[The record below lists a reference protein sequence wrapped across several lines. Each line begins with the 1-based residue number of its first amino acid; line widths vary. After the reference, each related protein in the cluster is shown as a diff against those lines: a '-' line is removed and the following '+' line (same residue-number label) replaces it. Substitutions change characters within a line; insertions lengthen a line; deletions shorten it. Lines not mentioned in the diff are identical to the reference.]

1 MKPILV
7 VDAGATKTDIGLLQ
21 HKEGGWQTLTE
32 QRFVSREY
40 GDLGDLIEAFTKE
53 IGTDMSTAA
62 IGVPGPVVAGRCTTT
77 NLPWKI
83 DANRIAAQL
92 NIGQVHLLNDLEAA
106 AFGIAELTCNELVVL
121 NEGNPRP
128 GHRVLIAAGSGLGE
142 AQLYWGGE
150 QHHPIASEGGH
161 SDFAARDDV
170 EIDLLRYLQ
179 GRYGHHVSYERLL
192 SGPGLVNIYDFL
204 KDTGLESEPAWISKR
219 ESELGDKAAVISAAA
234 LDGDCPI
241 CERALDIFVS
251 IYGAEAGNLALKCLP
266 AGGVYIGG
274 GIAPKILAK
283 LLDGTFMHAFA
294 DKGRFT
300 SLLSD
305 IPVYVIQS
313 GQTALRGAASY
324 ARSHATADE

>member
-7 VDAGATKTDIGLLQ
+7 ADAGATKTDIGLLQ
-21 HKEGGWQTLTE
+21 LKEGGWQTLAE
-32 QRFVSREY
+32 QRYVSKEY

-53 IGTDMSTAA
+53 IRTNMSTAA
-62 IGVPGPVVAGRCTTT
+62 IGVPGPVTDDRCTTT
-77 NLPWKI
+77 NLPWDI
-83 DANRIAAQL
+83 DANRIAARFGL
-92 NIGQVHLLNDLEAA
+92 DRVHLLNDLEAA
-106 AFGIAELTCNELVVL
+106 AFGIVELTCNELVVL

-142 AQLYWGGE
+142 AQLYWDGKR
-150 QHHPIASEGGH
+150 HHPIASEGGH
-161 SDFAARDDV
+161 ADFAPRDDM

-179 GRYGHHVSYERLL
+179 GRFGHHVSYERLL
-192 SGPGLVNIYDFL
+192 SGPGLANIYNFL
-204 KDTGLESEPAWISKR
+204 KDTGLESEPAWISER
-219 ESELGDKAAVISAAA
+219 ANEVGDRAAAISAAA
-234 LDGDCPI
+234 FDGDCPI
-241 CERALDIFVS
+241 CERALEIFVS

-305 IPVYVIQS
+305 MPVYVVQS
-313 GQTALRGAASY
+313 GTALRGAANY
-324 ARSHATADE
+324 ARMLEADGG